1 MGYRSNEQK
10 PQKLEWQ
17 AKTENENERGMYPD
31 RVSGMWAG
39 G

>member
-1 MGYRSNEQK
+1 MEYRSNEQK

-17 AKTENENERGMYPD
+17 AKTENERVMYPD